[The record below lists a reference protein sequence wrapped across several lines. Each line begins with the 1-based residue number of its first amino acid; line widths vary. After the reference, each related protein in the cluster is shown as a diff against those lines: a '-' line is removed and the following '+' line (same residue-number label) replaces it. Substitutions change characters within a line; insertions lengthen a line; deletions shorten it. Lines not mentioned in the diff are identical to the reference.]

1 MDFFSVKSAY
11 KVYVEDR
18 DRNKPLG
25 NRVLL
30 LLILMVAIRF
40 GNDCGMPDCPK
51 KMLHF
56 MWRLCHNSLALRV
69 NLKRR
74 GVKMDDLGC
83 VQM

>member
-30 LLILMVAIRF
+30 LLSLMVAIRF
-40 GNDCGMPDCPK
+40 GNDCGMQTVP
-51 KMLHF
+51 
-56 MWRLCHNSLALRV
+56 
-69 NLKRR
+69 RR
-74 GVKMDDLGC
+74 CFTSCGGYAIIV
-83 VQM
+83 